1 MDTVLALDF
10 GTDIRASPY
19 FLCGSLPTITTRIG
33 VALDTPY
40 PAIFIMFTSVILDR
54 AFAFPGPIQ
63 GLSAMRVSAAA
74 MTVQTIRSN
83 AFFTVNSPREKR

>member
-1 MDTVLALDF
+1 
-10 GTDIRASPY
+10 
-19 FLCGSLPTITTRIG
+19 
-33 VALDTPY
+33 
-40 PAIFIMFTSVILDR
+40 MFTSVILDR
-54 AFAFPGPIQ
+54 AFALPGPIQ